1 MTIKNPDEGDIS
13 IGADIAAEHGGDVPH
28 ALSEYYRGGT
38 RVPDINIPGITLN
51 TNIPFAGRPL
61 SLSNFYSS
69 KKTISVTYEIIGGGG
84 GGGAGRDDDQDRGR
98 GTYVPPGGNS
108 SIRFGGTTVVLAA
121 GGQSGE
127 SFAKGR
133 NDPSGA
139 GESTVYGA
147 GGSRGPNNSPGGD
160 AVGFGAGGGGGG
172 GDSPDLFDSSGNRGD
187 GGRAGTRLTGII
199 NAPTGTTL
207 SIIIGAGQAGH
218 KFQYTGGDGRSGYAK
233 ISFNGQVFEFT
244 SNGSVTIS

>member
-1 MTIKNPDEGDIS
+1 MAIKNPDEGDIS

-28 ALSEYYRGGT
+28 ALSEYYRGGA
-38 RVPDINIPGITLN
+38 RIPDINIPGITLN

-69 KKTISVTYEIIGGGG
+69 KKTISATYEIIGGGG

-98 GTYVPPGGNS
+98 GLYIPPGGNS
-108 SIRFGGTTVVLAA
+108 LIMFGGTTVVSAA
-121 GGQSGE
+121 GGQSGI
-127 SFAKGR
+127 SFAADR
-133 NDPSGA
+133 NAPGGA
-139 GESTVYGA
+139 GEGTVYGA
-147 GGSRGPNNSPGGD
+147 GGAFNGNNNPGGN
-160 AVGFGAGGGGGG
+160 AVGFGGGGGGGG
-172 GDSPDLFDSSGNRGD
+172 GDAPAIFDSSGNRGD
-187 GGRAGTRLTGII
+187 GGKAGTRLTGII

-218 KFQYTGGDGRSGYAK
+218 KFQYTGGDGRSGFAR
-233 ISFNGQVFEFT
+233 ISFNGQTFDFT